1 MNPIVCDT
9 GPILHLQEAGLLKLL
24 KKAGDIY
31 IPKVVDIELKE
42 LYPQWENKRPD
53 WLLVEP
59 LSPDETSQAE
69 LLFAS
74 GLLDSGEAA
83 AIILSKRINATWLLT
98 DDTEARIFA
107 TLSGIEVHG
116 SLGIVLWCAAV
127 GHLGYDDSRSALD
140 KLSKTSLWISK
151 AILSQAYKAL
161 DNIFEKE

>member
-1 MNPIVCDT
+1 MNPVVCDT
-9 GPILHLQEAGLLKLL
+9 GTILHLQEAGLLELL

-31 IPKVVDIELKE
+31 IPKGVDIELNE

-53 WLLVEP
+53 WLLIEP

-69 LLFAS
+69 LLSAS
-74 GLLDSGEAA
+74 GLMDSGEAA
-83 AIILSKRINATWLLT
+83 AIILSKRLNAIWLLT

-116 SLGIVLWCAAV
+116 SLGIVLWSAAV
-127 GHLGYDDSRSALD
+127 GHLDYDEAKSALD

-161 DNIFEKE
+161 DTMFKNQ

>member
-9 GPILHLQEAGLLKLL
+9 GPILHLQEAGLLELL
-24 KKAGDIY
+24 KKTGDIY

-53 WLLVEP
+53 WLVVES
-59 LSPDETSQAE
+59 LSAEETLQAE
-69 LLFAS
+69 LLSAS

-83 AIILSKRINATWLLT
+83 AIILSKRINAAWFLT

-116 SLGIVLWCAAV
+116 SLGIVLWSAAV
-127 GHLGYDDSRSALD
+127 GHLVYDEAKSALD

-151 AILSQAYKAL
+151 AILSQAYEAL
-161 DNIFEKE
+161 DTIFEKP

>member
-9 GPILHLQEAGLLKLL
+9 GPILHLQEAGLLEFL

-59 LSPDETSQAE
+59 LSPNETSQAE
-69 LLFAS
+69 LLSAS
-74 GLLDSGEAA
+74 DLLDSGEAA
-83 AIILSKRINATWLLT
+83 AIILSKRLNATWLLT

-116 SLGIVLWCAAV
+116 SLGIVLWSAAV
-127 GHLGYDDSRSALD
+127 GHLGYGEAKSALD

-151 AILSQAYKAL
+151 PILSQAYKAL
-161 DNIFEKE
+161 DTIFEKK

>member
-9 GPILHLQEAGLLKLL
+9 GPILHLQEAGLLELL

-31 IPKVVDIELKE
+31 IPRVVDIELKE

-59 LSPDETSQAE
+59 LSPEETTQAE
-69 LLFAS
+69 LLSAS

-83 AIILSKRINATWLLT
+83 AIIVSKRINATWFLT
-98 DDTEARIFA
+98 DDTEARILA

-116 SLGIVLWCAAV
+116 SLGVVLWSAAV
-127 GHLGYDDSRSALD
+127 GHLNYDESRSALD

-151 AILSQAYKAL
+151 AILSLAYKTL
-161 DNIFEKE
+161 DTIFVNK

>member
-9 GPILHLQEAGLLKLL
+9 GPILNLQEAGLLELL
-24 KKAGDIY
+24 KKACDIY

-42 LYPQWENKRPD
+42 LYPQWENKKPD

-69 LLFAS
+69 LLSAS

-83 AIILSKRINATWLLT
+83 AIILSKRLNAIWLLT

-107 TLSGIEVHG
+107 PLSGIEGHG
-116 SLGIVLWCAAV
+116 SLGVVLWSAAV
-127 GHLGYDDSRSALD
+127 GHLNYDESRSA
-140 KLSKTSLWISK
+140 
-151 AILSQAYKAL
+151 
-161 DNIFEKE
+161 

>member
-9 GPILHLQEAGLLKLL
+9 GPILHLQEAGLLELL

-31 IPKVVDIELKE
+31 IPKGVDIELNE

-53 WLLVEP
+53 WLLIEP

-69 LLFAS
+69 LLSAS
-74 GLLDSGEAA
+74 GLMDSGEAA
-83 AIILSKRINATWLLT
+83 AIILSKRLNATWLLT

-116 SLGIVLWCAAV
+116 SLGIVLWAAAV
-127 GHLGYDDSRSALD
+127 GHLSYDEAKSALD

-151 AILSQAYKAL
+151 AILSQAYTAL
-161 DNIFEKE
+161 DTICEIG